1 MHFRVT
7 VNCSEEKEGKGKN
20 GTDMRSGSRETVV
33 QKNKSGCHRAKDK
46 KKQKEKPKKKRK
58 KMKKIGMGSR
68 APNGD
73 GGYDVVAGDERHAR
87 QHLPGSTQPRVSSIL
102 VRVGAFEW
110 GAVR

>member
-1 MHFRVT
+1 
-7 VNCSEEKEGKGKN
+7 
-20 GTDMRSGSRETVV
+20 
-33 QKNKSGCHRAKDK
+33 
-46 KKQKEKPKKKRK
+46 
-58 KMKKIGMGSR
+58 MKKIGMGSR

-110 GAVR
+110 GAAPSKWTDQVPITLRFPTLRACSTAVANISTGHRLPRIQWYQHQYHG